1 MSQAGAG
8 DLPDMVYTGQ
18 VPSASCHVPRDHV
31 SHRRSLEPRHHHPR
45 LRQRRLLRLPHHHP
59 DPLPLLPEVTVMMIV
74 MMMIMMWEQEAR
86 QRR

>member
-18 VPSASCHVPRDHV
+18 VPSATCHV

-59 DPLPLLPEVTVMMIV
+59 DPLPLLPEVTVMM
-74 MMMIMMWEQEAR
+74 MIMMMMMMMMMMVWEQEAR
-86 QRR
+86 QGR